1 MTEPTK
7 PIYTPALGS
16 QAAIGMA
23 HIRAMHP
30 APVSGS
36 DLAELLHCDSKNVF
50 QAMRRC
56 VEYGLITLNKV
67 GVRNMYQLTEH
78 EAINGHEPAEVTA
91 EQLQAYAKRA
101 VIMLRG
107 QTKSSVDLAAWCNT
121 SPAVIDKA
129 LADQVNAGHLVRVD
143 VLRGGQT
150 MFDYRWGATYVPK
163 DADFDQAGHGKAPE
177 PRVQAVENKVLP
189 PKPKKAPGAPTNPA
203 TPWRQEGNL
212 RLPGSPDLKPR
223 DALSGGAELGRKD
236 AAAAPAPALGP
247 APVGKAC
254 ELERQN
260 AEAMLGWQ
268 VEKAKT
274 TRPAAHDDDDEI
286 PPEFTISNTG
296 QLSILADSGDVEL
309 EARHALALKRFLDNT
324 SILEE
329 LAAGGAL

>member
-1 MTEPTK
+1 MTDPTK
-7 PIYTPALGS
+7 PLYTPALGS

-23 HIRAMHP
+23 HIRACHP

-56 VEYGLITLNKV
+56 VDYGLIKLEKA
-67 GVRNMYQLTEH
+67 GVRNLYTLTER
-78 EAINGHEPAEVTA
+78 EALRGPDPAEVSA

-121 SPAVIDKA
+121 TPAIVDKA

-163 DADFDQAGHGKAPE
+163 DADFDIAGCGQAPE
-177 PRVQAVENKVLP
+177 PRVQPVENKALP
-189 PKPKKAPGAPTNPA
+189 PKPKKAPGTPTNPA
-203 TPWRQEGNL
+203 SPWRKEGNL
-212 RLPGSPDLKPR
+212 QLPGSPDLKPR
-223 DALSGGAELGRKD
+223 DALASGADLGKKEASTEDIVVPDFKTKD
-236 AAAAPAPALGP
+236 A
-247 APVGKAC
+247 
-254 ELERQN
+254 ET
-260 AEAMLGWQ
+260 MLGWQ
-268 VEKAKT
+268 VEKVLSGSQSELEAG
-274 TRPAAHDDDDEI
+274 DEEFW
-286 PPEFTISNTG
+286 PEF
-296 QLSILADSGDVEL
+296 SITNRGFMVITNGVGVVEL
-309 EARHALALKRFLDNT
+309 EAKEALALKRFLDNT